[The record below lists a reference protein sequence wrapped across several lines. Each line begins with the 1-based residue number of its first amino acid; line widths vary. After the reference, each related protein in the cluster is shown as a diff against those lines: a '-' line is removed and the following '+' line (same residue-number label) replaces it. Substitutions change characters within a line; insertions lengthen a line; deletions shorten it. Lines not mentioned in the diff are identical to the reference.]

1 MDRVGRALPELLR
14 GLPVPLRHALIGAV
28 TFGVLGGVVGLILG
42 LRAYAPTAWFAVFE
56 VGMPAAFLGA
66 VLGVTVGSVVWVY
79 HHARG
84 T

>member
-1 MDRVGRALPELLR
+1 MDRVHRALREFLR

-28 TFGVLGGVVGLILG
+28 TSGVLGGVVGLILG
-42 LRAYAPTAWFAVFE
+42 LRAYAPTAWFAVLE
-56 VGMPAAFLGA
+56 VGMPAALLGA